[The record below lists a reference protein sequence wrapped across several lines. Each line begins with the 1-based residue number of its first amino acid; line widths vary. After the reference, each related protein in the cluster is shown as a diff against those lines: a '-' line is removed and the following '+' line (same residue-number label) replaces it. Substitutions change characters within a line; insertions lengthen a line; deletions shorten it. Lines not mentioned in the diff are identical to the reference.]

1 MATLCINA
9 ARVALGLAGFCLAVA
24 QGLAQPSTPASAE
37 TLANRLG
44 QAIDAGDANAAFR
57 LAELYRSGDGELP
70 VDLPKAV
77 SLYKTAARL
86 GSHPMAMNT
95 LGLLYEQGWGVKA
108 SQALALAWYGKAA
121 RAGSAMALA
130 NLGKIHARGDGV
142 LQDYRLAVVE
152 LKKAAGDWVTVRVPA
167 ADVGVRQD
175 SPFRFSAASI
185 VFVDGV
191 PEIDWGYSR
200 RIEWDK
206 VPVRKFVFDR
216 QFDSAEPGDITVAD
230 VRSEGDDLL
239 LDIAVFGGVVWD
251 EETNS
256 FVEAKRGSVIHFIWF
271 FDTDGRESGV
281 PEFRLHDAP
290 PLKPERLPHADRAL
304 QIVLPPGNPS
314 RLPVFLLSGDKPGKL
329 GEGRFFRGDNVAA
342 QYDLGIIYAKGKK
355 NPRDVGGDV
364 KQNFRL
370 AADWFFRAA
379 APRPNHADYENGHAG
394 AQNGLGVLYS
404 KGNLYRRED
413 RRADTKQ
420 FEPKPYEQAALWFRR
435 AAAQGYA
442 EAFSNLGFLYE
453 QGMLL
458 SDAAAG
464 RVPSLYREALGLYLK
479 AADPG
484 GIVRLK
490 GEKAVARLRQNVPG
504 LTLAQYNLGSLF
516 DPDEVISE
524 GLPPGAE
531 QEFRQNKSGE
541 RAEFWYGQAA
551 AKGHAKAQLALAK
564 RILNRPGLEPVE
576 RVEPIKW
583 LYLASDKSD
592 AEAFRML
599 DGEESR
605 FDSVAKRARTAADL
619 FLPNPETDGE
629 ADEARQKLEA
639 LAASVA
645 QDDMQAAYEMGRAFH
660 LGTGPARRDYTR
672 AFRLYKLAAEAEHAA
687 AQFHLGMLY
696 STGNG
701 IPYRAKRGI
710 GGFSNLNRAYNVLAA
725 EWYEKAAGNGHG
737 EAAYYLGNLYAA
749 GSIELKQDYK
759 LALKWYRKAD
769 SLGNVEALNNLG
781 YLYDEG
787 LGVRRD
793 RTKARDFYTR
803 AAEAGNA
810 GAQMNLSAY
819 YFGVLNKKTGEYEGL
834 GGLPKD
840 WTKALHWAQKA
851 ADQGEPG
858 AAEKV
863 TAITKLMQRGKK

>member
-1 MATLCINA
+1 MNA
-9 ARVALGLAGFCLAVA
+9 AGIGLGFCLMAA
-24 QGLAQPSTPASAE
+24 PALAQPADPGGAE
-37 TLANRLG
+37 SLANRLG
-44 QAIDAGDANAAFR
+44 QAIDDGDANAAFR
-57 LAELYRSGDGELP
+57 LAELYRSGEGQLP
-70 VDLPKAV
+70 VDLAKAV

-86 GSHPMAMNT
+86 GNHPMAMNT

-108 SQALALAWYGKAA
+108 SQALALQWYGRAA
-121 RAGSAMALA
+121 RAGSAMGLA
-130 NLGKIHARGDGV
+130 NLGKIHAQGNGV

-167 ADVGVRQD
+167 AAVGVIQD
-175 SPFRFSAASI
+175 SPFRFSAASL
-185 VFVDGV
+185 VLTDGE

-200 RIEWDK
+200 RIEWEE
-206 VPVRKFVFDR
+206 VPARKFVSDR
-216 QFDSAEPGDITVAD
+216 QFDSAKPADITVAD
-230 VRSEGDDLL
+230 VRSDGDDLL
-239 LDIAVFGGVVWD
+239 LDLAVFGG
-251 EETNS
+251 
-256 FVEAKRGSVIHFIWF
+256 AKRNSPVHFIWF
-271 FDTDGRESGV
+271 FDTDGRESGL

-304 QIVLPPGNPS
+304 QIVLPPGDAPV
-314 RLPVFLLSGDKPGKL
+314 LPVYLLTGGRPAKL
-329 GEGRFFRGDNVAA
+329 AEGRFFTGDNVAA

-370 AADWFFRAA
+370 ASDWFFRAA
-379 APRPNHADYENGHAG
+379 GARPNHADYANGHAG
-394 AQNGLGVLYS
+394 AQNNLGVLYS

-413 RRADTKQ
+413 RRSDTKQ

-442 EAFSNLGFLYE
+442 EAYANLGFLYE

-458 SDAAAG
+458 TDAQG
-464 RVPSLYREALGLYLK
+464 RKVPSLYREALRLYMR

-484 GIVRLK
+484 GVVRLK
-490 GEKAVARLRQNVPG
+490 GEKAVAQLRQNVPG

-516 DPDEVISE
+516 DPDELITD
-524 GLPPGAE
+524 GLPAGAE
-531 QEFRQNKSGE
+531 QEFRKNQSGP

-551 AKGHAKAQLALAK
+551 AKGHTKAQLALAK
-564 RILNRPGLEPVE
+564 RILNRPGLEPAA
-576 RVEPIKW
+576 RVEPLKW

-592 AEAFRML
+592 AEAFRLL

-605 FDSVAKRARTAADL
+605 FASVAKQARTVADL
-619 FLPNPETDGE
+619 FLPSPETGGE
-629 ADEARQKLEA
+629 PDEARQKLNA
-639 LAASVA
+639 LAASA
-645 QDDMQAAYEMGRAFH
+645 TAGDMQAAYEMGRVFH
-660 LGTGPARRDYTR
+660 LGTAPARQDFTR
-672 AFRLYKLAAEAEHAA
+672 AFRLYQLAAGAEHAG

-710 GGFSNLNRAYNVLAA
+710 GGFANMKRAYNTEAA
-725 EWYEKAAGNGHG
+725 KWYGKAAGNGHG

-749 GSIELKQDYK
+749 GSIELKQDYE

-769 SLGNVEALNNLG
+769 SLGNIDALNNLG
-781 YLYDEG
+781 YLHDEG
-787 LGVRRD
+787 LGTRRD
-793 RTKARDFYTR
+793 QAKALDYYTR
-803 AAEAGNA
+803 AAEAGHA

-819 YFGVLNKKTGEYEGL
+819 YFEGL
-834 GGLPKD
+834 GGLKKNLR
-840 WTKALHWAQKA
+840 TALAWARKA

-863 TAITKLMQRGKK
+863 GAITKLMENGKR

>member
-1 MATLCINA
+1 MATEYSRGVATLRINA
-9 ARVALGLAGFCLAVA
+9 VRVGLGLCLAA
-24 QGLAQPSTPASAE
+24 ASALAQPADPGSAE

-57 LAELYRSGDGELP
+57 LAELYRSGEKQLP
-70 VDLPKAV
+70 LDLAKAV

-86 GSHPMAMNT
+86 GNHPMAMNT
-95 LGLLYEQGWGVKA
+95 LGILYEQGWGVKA
-108 SQALALAWYGKAA
+108 SQALALQWYGKAA

-130 NLGKIHARGDGV
+130 NLGKVHARGAGV

-167 ADVGVRQD
+167 SDLGVIQD

-185 VFVDGV
+185 VSVDGE

-200 RIEWDK
+200 RVEWDE
-206 VPVRKFVFDR
+206 VPARKFVFDR
-216 QFDSAEPGDITVAD
+216 QFDSAKPADITVAD
-230 VRSEGDDLL
+230 VRSDGDDLL
-239 LDIAVFGGVVWD
+239 LDIAVFGG
-251 EETNS
+251 
-256 FVEAKRGSVIHFIWF
+256 AKRENVIHFIWF
-271 FDTDGRESGV
+271 FDTDGRENGV
-281 PEFRLHDAP
+281 QEFRLHDAP
-290 PLKPERLPHADRAL
+290 SLEPERLPHADRAL
-304 QIVLPPGNPS
+304 QIVLAPGNAS
-314 RLPVFLLSGDKPGKL
+314 ALPVYLLSGDKPGKL
-329 GEGRFFRGDNVAA
+329 GEGRFFKGDNVAA

-379 APRPNHADYENGHAG
+379 APRPNHADYANGHAG
-394 AQNGLGVLYS
+394 AQNNIGVLYS

-413 RRADTKQ
+413 RRSDSKQ

-435 AAAQGYA
+435 AAAQDYG
-442 EAFSNLGFLYE
+442 EAYSNLGFLYE

-458 SDAAAG
+458 SDASG
-464 RVPSLYREALGLYLK
+464 REVPSLYQEARGLYLR

-504 LTLAQYNLGSLF
+504 LTVAQYNLGSLF
-516 DPDEVISE
+516 DPDELIAD
-524 GLPPGAE
+524 GLPAGAG
-531 QEFRQNKSGE
+531 QEFRRDKLGE

-551 AKGHAKAQLALAK
+551 AKGHAKAQVALAK
-564 RILNRPGLEPVE
+564 RILNRPGLEPAG
-576 RVEPIKW
+576 RVEPLKW
-583 LYLASDKSD
+583 LYLASDKSV
-592 AEAFRML
+592 AEAFRLL
-599 DGEESR
+599 DDEESL
-605 FDSVAKRARTAADL
+605 FASIAKRARTAADL
-619 FLPNPETDGE
+619 FLPNPETGGE
-629 ADEARQKLEA
+629 ADEARQKLES
-639 LAASVA
+639 LAASA
-645 QDDMQAAYEMGRAFH
+645 TQGDMQAAYDLARAFH
-660 LGTGPARRDYTR
+660 LGTAPARQDFTR

-710 GGFSNLNRAYNVLAA
+710 GGFSNLKRAYNVEAA
-725 EWYEKAAGNGHG
+725 KWYKKAAGNGHG

-749 GSIELKQDYK
+749 GSIDLKQDYK

-769 SLGNVEALNNLG
+769 SLRNVEALNNLG

-793 RTKARDFYTR
+793 RKKARDFYTR

-834 GGLPKD
+834 GGLQKD

-858 AAEKV
+858 ATEKV
-863 TAITKLMQRGKK
+863 TAITKLMQGGKK

>member
-1 MATLCINA
+1 MNA
-9 ARVALGLAGFCLAVA
+9 ACVGLGFCLTAA
-24 QGLAQPSTPASAE
+24 LAQPADPGSAE

-44 QAIDAGDANAAFR
+44 QAIDDGDANAAFR
-57 LAELYRSGDGELP
+57 LGELYRSGEGQLP
-70 VDLPKAV
+70 VDLAKAV

-86 GSHPMAMNT
+86 GNHPMAMNT

-108 SQALALAWYGKAA
+108 SQALALQWYGKAA

-130 NLGKIHARGDGV
+130 NLGKIHARGNGV

-167 ADVGVRQD
+167 ADLGVIQD
-175 SPFRFSAASI
+175 SPFRFSAATLMPA
-185 VFVDGV
+185 DGE

-200 RIEWDK
+200 RIEWDE
-206 VPVRKFVFDR
+206 VPARKFVFDR
-216 QFDSAEPGDITVAD
+216 QFDSAEPADITVAD

-239 LDIAVFGGVVWD
+239 LDLAVFGG
-251 EETNS
+251 
-256 FVEAKRGSVIHFIWF
+256 AKREKTIHFLWF

-290 PLKPERLPHADRAL
+290 PIKPERLPHADRAL
-304 QIVLPPGNPS
+304 QIVLPPGDAPA
-314 RLPVFLLSGDKPGKL
+314 LPVYLLSGGRPGKL

-379 APRPNHADYENGHAG
+379 AARPNHADYVNGHAG

-420 FEPKPYEQAALWFRR
+420 FEPKQYEQAALWFRR

-453 QGMLL
+453 QGLL
-458 SDAAAG
+458 LTDAGG
-464 RVPSLYREALGLYLK
+464 RPVPSLYREALGLYMR

-484 GIVRLK
+484 GVVRLK
-490 GEKAVARLRQNVPG
+490 GEKGVARLRQNVPG

-516 DPDEVISE
+516 DPDELITD
-524 GLPPGAE
+524 GLPAGAA
-531 QEFRQNKSGE
+531 QEFRKNQDGA

-551 AKGHAKAQLALAK
+551 AKGHPKAQLALAK
-564 RILNRPGLEPVE
+564 RILNRPGLEPVA
-576 RVEPIKW
+576 RVEPLKW

-592 AEAFRML
+592 AEAFRLL
-599 DGEESR
+599 DEEESR
-605 FDSVAKRARTAADL
+605 FASVAKQARTVADL
-619 FLPNPETDGE
+619 FLPNPETGGE
-629 ADEARQKLEA
+629 TDEARQKLEA
-639 LAASVA
+639 LAASAVRGN
-645 QDDMQAAYEMGRAFH
+645 MQAAYEMGRAFH
-660 LGTGPARRDYTR
+660 LGTAPARQDFTR
-672 AFRLYKLAAEAEHAA
+672 AFRLYQLAAGAEHAG

-701 IPYRAKRGI
+701 IPYRARRGI
-710 GGFSNLNRAYNVLAA
+710 GGFSNLKRAYNVEAA
-725 EWYEKAAGNGHG
+725 KWYEKAADNGHG
-737 EAAYYLGNLYAA
+737 EAAFYLGNLYAA
-749 GSIELKQDYK
+749 GSIDLKQDYK
-759 LALKWYRKAD
+759 LALKWYREAD
-769 SLGNVEALNNLG
+769 SLGNIDALNNLG
-781 YLYDEG
+781 YLHDEG

-793 RTKARDFYTR
+793 RVKARDYYTR
-803 AAEAGNA
+803 AAEAGHA

-819 YFGVLNKKTGEYEGL
+819 YFEGL
-834 GGLPKD
+834 GGLKKNLG
-840 WTKALHWAQKA
+840 TALAWARKA

-863 TAITKLMQRGKK
+863 TAITKLMQGGKQ